1 MPSTRSRG
9 RRGGSRRGAPESIP
23 KATLRTTLH
32 AGQRAIAQSRSR
44 FRVVA
49 CGRQWGKTRLGCPLG
64 LYYAMLGERGFW
76 VAPDYKRANIGWRI
90 LKQLAEQIPAQFV
103 TIREADRRIE
113 ITTDTRSGWV
123 EVRSAHVPGQLRAE
137 TLDFAIVD
145 EAAFLERQ
153 RWDQELRPT
162 LAVRKGWALFLSTFQ
177 GENYFYNLYE
187 LGMSDEFPDWQSWR
201 HPSVDNPFIDV
212 DEVELARRTT
222 PAAEFAQEWEASP
235 LVYVGA
241 VFDGE
246 TVQAAIEAG
255 ANARYDPEQE
265 TYLGIDWGYTNPT
278 VVLVSQEHATS
289 GEITWID
296 EHTWHSTQLET
307 RIERIVGMVRKYRV
321 LGVYAD
327 AAGKDENV
335 ALAAAI
341 VSAGGRDPIIAKCEG
356 VVQVRFNKW
365 KDTGIKTRRWYLEQG
380 LERIGPKCSEL
391 ARTSKRYHYKEAKD
405 GKQTE
410 DVDKVDDHHVD
421 AATAFYASRRGVVI
435 GD

>member
-1 MPSTRSRG
+1 MTSTRTRE
-9 RRGGSRRGAPESIP
+9 RRARHAPEKLP
-23 KATLRTTLH
+23 RATLRTTLH
-32 AGQRAIAQSRSR
+32 AGQRAIAQSPSR

-64 LYYAMLGERGFW
+64 LYYAMAGKCGFW

-90 LKQLAEQIPAQFV
+90 LKQLAEQIPEQFV

-113 ITTDTRSGWV
+113 VHTDTRSGWV

-137 TLDFAIVD
+137 TLDFAVVD
-145 EAAFLERQ
+145 EAAFLERD

-177 GENYFYNLYE
+177 GENWFFDLYE
-187 LGMSDEFPDWQSWR
+187 LGMSEEFEDWQSWR

-222 PAAEFAQEWEASP
+222 PWAEFAQEWEASP

-255 ANARYDPEQE
+255 ASVSYDSDLE
-265 TYLGIDWGYTNPT
+265 TFLGIDWGYTNPT
-278 VVLVSQEHATS
+278 VVLVFQEHPTTGA
-289 GEITWID
+289 ITVVD
-296 EHTWHSTQLET
+296 EATWHSTQLET
-307 RIERIVGMVRKYRV
+307 RLERIVNMVRQYQV
-321 LGVYAD
+321 VGVYAD
-327 AAGKDENV
+327 HAGKDENV

-341 VSAGGRDPIIAKCEG
+341 NDGAGRDPRLARCEG

-380 LERIGPKCSEL
+380 LERIGPNCPEL

-410 DVDKVDDHHVD
+410 DVEKIDDHHVD
-421 AATAFYASRRGVVI
+421 AATAFYASRRSVVI